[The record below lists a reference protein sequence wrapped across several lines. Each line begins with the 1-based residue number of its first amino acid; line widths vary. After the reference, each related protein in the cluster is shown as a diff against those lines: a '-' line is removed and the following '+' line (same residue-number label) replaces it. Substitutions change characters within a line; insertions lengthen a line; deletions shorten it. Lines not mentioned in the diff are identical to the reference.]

1 MSSDH
6 VNQTRSADS
15 SFSSKQPP
23 PPYYEETPAAYPVK
37 DDVHVA
43 AVQPTFPEVII
54 NNTFHKADYSAPLLV
69 VTKLLQLMWSE
80 HYVTS
85 HIGILQ
91 GDS

>member
-43 AVQPTFPEVII
+43 AVQPTFPEVSVK
-54 NNTFHKADYSAPLLV
+54 NHF
-69 VTKLLQLMWSE
+69 KLS
-80 HYVTS
+80 
-85 HIGILQ
+85 
-91 GDS
+91 DN